1 MKELPKSVKVGDFT
15 YTVNPNDDFTQGA
28 EVYAA
33 VSDARLEIRIGIE
46 PSTSPLRVRAALLH
60 ELVHAVVSV
69 YGGDEDLDEPLL
81 AALSSGLFQVL
92 RDNPRVTGFI
102 LEAGVLPG
110 QVTVGGLQYTV
121 SPDQEFTQGA
131 GVYVAVNQG
140 SLNIRISTREPIA
153 AERVRWALLHALV
166 QAVADVYGPRL
177 PLEERWE
184 LALAS
189 GLFQV
194 LVDNPVATAFILAA
208 EPAQTPDNREN
219 DSEPGKDSNEQRT
232 QSPFKVHE
240 SSGVALGSG
249 HSQR

>member
-1 MKELPKSVKVGDFT
+1 MKGLPKNVKVGGFT

-33 VSDARLEIRIGIE
+33 VSDPRLEVRIGVE
-46 PSTSPLRVRAALLH
+46 HSTSPLRVRAALLH

-69 YGGDEDLDEPLL
+69 YGGGEELGEPLV

-102 LEAGVLPG
+102 LEAGILPG
-110 QVTVGGLQYTV
+110 QVSVGGLKYTV

-140 SLNIRISTREPIA
+140 SVDIRISTREPIA
-153 AERVRWALLHALV
+153 AERVRWALLHGLV

-208 EPAQTPDNREN
+208 EPAQTPENKEN
-219 DSEPGKDSNEQRT
+219 DSKPVGDGNEQRA
-232 QSPFKVHE
+232 QGRFEAHE
-240 SSGVALGSG
+240 SSGVTLWSG
-249 HSQR
+249 HSDS